1 MTDVRR
7 ARREAEKA
15 AREALSGT
23 LVGVAGDLGAA
34 LAGQQ
39 EATAAVQTARAKG
52 EVIIEAAN
60 REAAAVVEAAVV
72 EASAAGETYT
82 AAWDAAKDAG
92 WTPAQLRS
100 MGYSKP
106 PAARKTA
113 PRTSQTNV
121 GSTGGESPEPGGAT
135 AAAVA

>member
-1 MTDVRR
+1 MVDVKR

-39 EATAAVQTARAKG
+39 EATAAVQTAHAKG
-52 EVIIEAAN
+52 ESIIEAAR
-60 REAAAVVEAAVV
+60 REAAAVVQAAEV
-72 EASAAGETYT
+72 EASAAGESYT
-82 AAWDAAKDAG
+82 AAWNAAKDAG

-106 PAARKTA
+106 PASRKTA
-113 PRTSQTNV
+113 PRTS
-121 GSTGGESPEPGGAT
+121 TGDVERAAGEAAEPSGPA